1 MRPWGKDPDAT
12 FKVFD
17 PMLAQVTMMASQKM
31 KTFMQKV
38 TYVLLV
44 PVIEKGESSLQQFGL
59 VSEALLNAVSDAL
72 THEDLMSDNELGSL
86 LSLREVLEPMLVLPS
101 NNIQDK
107 VDNMAGIRVLS
118 KNNGSGSSALTLQAA
133 VGSAMKMSGFWA
145 DKVEAVLNMECH
157 YQAALITMQNDQGL
171 LSDSLEKGVVERAAT
186 MPEVYK
192 NLTKLQMIPRASG

>member
-1 MRPWGKDPDAT
+1 MLRSSCSSSERKVKWHFGSDFIRENLQAWLRHMRPWGKDPDAT
-12 FKVFD
+12 FNVFD

-118 KNNGSGSSALTLQAA
+118 KNNGSGSSGLTLRLP
-133 VGSAMKMSGFWA
+133 SG
-145 DKVEAVLNMECH
+145 V
-157 YQAALITMQNDQGL
+157 
-171 LSDSLEKGVVERAAT
+171 
-186 MPEVYK
+186 P
-192 NLTKLQMIPRASG
+192 